1 MPHSS
6 MEYAIMVPVLLVQVI
21 LIPAATAWIIDVWT
35 VKRKENALQDIANH
49 VGSTI
54 QQLYFSLNRDDVT
67 PGTTLQSANF
77 PLDVENI
84 PFTIIAFSK
93 KVENTTIL
101 DLQLALTGTEV
112 TTTSRVTLG
121 PNTLWKDSTF
131 SSNSTDPGI
140 GVVKFSNGTLQFSF
154 EQEV

>member
-1 MPHSS
+1 

-21 LIPAATAWIIDVWT
+21 LIPTAAAWIIDVWT
-35 VKRKENALQDIANH
+35 VKRRENTLQDIANH

-67 PGTTLQSANF
+67 PGTTVQSAKF
-77 PLDVENI
+77 PLYVENI
-84 PFTIIAFSK
+84 PFTIITFFK
-93 KVENTTIL
+93 KVENSTIL
-101 DLQLALTGTEV
+101 DLHLALTGTEV
-112 TTTSRVTLG
+112 ATTSRVTLG
-121 PNTLWKDSTF
+121 PNIIWKDSTF
-131 SSNSTDPGI
+131 VSNSTDPGI